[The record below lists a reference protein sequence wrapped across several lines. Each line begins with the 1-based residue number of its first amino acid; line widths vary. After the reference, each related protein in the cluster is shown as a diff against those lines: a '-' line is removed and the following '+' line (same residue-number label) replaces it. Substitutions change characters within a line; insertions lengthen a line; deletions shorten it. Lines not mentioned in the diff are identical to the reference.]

1 MEQAFNKYSSQTQ
14 FEDTNEVSSLEN
26 DEDCNIYKR
35 SKKKI
40 NDLQSYLGIR
50 VEDIN
55 DSVFLY
61 WKINA
66 RRWPRLSLMA
76 RDFLT
81 IPATSTDSERSFSV
95 GRDKLGLT
103 RHSMKPY
110 TMQAT
115 MCLRYWYRSGL
126 NLN

>member
-95 GRDKLGLT
+95 GRDIVAIEISLCTGCAKNNKT
-103 RHSMKPY
+103 CSHQIINRP
-110 TMQAT
+110 
-115 MCLRYWYRSGL
+115 
-126 NLN
+126 